1 MNTLFKAFLL
11 LMASMMASI
20 TLAATEPK
28 QMLQSAADNIISYL
42 KENQSKLAENPQLSV
57 DLVKKELVPYIDQ
70 EALGRRVL
78 AKEWR
83 TATPQQQQQFVE
95 LFVDLVID
103 TYAKGL
109 AQYNNQTFEF
119 EDTEYNDK
127 MTLARVKSQMNQT
140 DGEPVKI
147 DYLLKKPKGLDEW
160 RVVDVRIEGISMA
173 NSYKNQFAQQIQNE
187 GLQSVLD
194 KLAKKEITLDQT
206 NAN

>member
-1 MNTLFKAFLL
+1 MKALIKMFAVMLFSVVALNT
-11 LMASMMASI
+11 
-20 TLAATEPK
+20 TAATEPK
-28 QMLQSAADNIISYL
+28 DMLESAAKNIITYL
-42 KENQSKLAENPQLSV
+42 EANQAKLAENPQLSV

-70 EALGRRVL
+70 EGLGRRVL
-78 AKEWR
+78 AQEWR
-83 TATPQQQQQFVE
+83 NATPKQQQEFVA
-95 LFVDLVID
+95 LFVDLVIE

-109 AQYNNQTFEF
+109 AQYSGQTFEF
-119 EDTEYNDK
+119 EETEYNDK
-127 MTLARVKSQMNQT
+127 QTLARVKSQMNQT

-194 KLAKKEITLDQT
+194 KLANKEIKLDQK
-206 NAN
+206 

>member
-1 MNTLFKAFLL
+1 
-11 LMASMMASI
+11 
-20 TLAATEPK
+20 
-28 QMLQSAADNIISYL
+28 
-42 KENQSKLAENPQLSV
+42 
-57 DLVKKELVPYIDQ
+57 
-70 EALGRRVL
+70 
-78 AKEWR
+78 
-83 TATPQQQQQFVE
+83 
-95 LFVDLVID
+95 
-103 TYAKGL
+103 
-109 AQYNNQTFEF
+109 
-119 EDTEYNDK
+119 
-127 MTLARVKSQMNQT
+127 MNQT